1 MGRNTSKKR
10 LGDVH
15 LTPASIQV
23 FNATLFDKMR
33 GRSTECGL
41 GLGSP
46 EPESDQKPARSGPSL
61 REYASKRIE
70 HEKMM
75 FDTIQQATDISKL
88 LWEAQMAY
96 MARRYVLAA
105 VLYRRLAE
113 LDSSYACACLAKM
126 FGFGIV
132 EYNVVLFE
140 RDTLRGI
147 AWAIRGLQLVVSEI
161 HGSQSLT
168 HVQTLSQILTL
179 LCTLVC
185 APESMQTLRTDDH
198 HADVS
203 LSLLLLFPRS
213 CELLHPRAR
222 VQNTIPS
229 ETTRESVWMAL
240 RDVLSETTTIHD
252 VQEGV
257 EPADSAHAEL
267 LMKRIH
273 IDTLYL
279 EAFLVMR
286 QAFLHKDASLIQET
300 YTCWTQYLT
309 EGKDLIDMMDLS
321 GFRRVASEGQE
332 WAVPDAERNP
342 SASLS
347 HAEFSALSKRI
358 SAIFPFTAP
367 MRSTRDYRQS
377 IFADST
383 NARPAIQK
391 GQRAS
396 GLPPAEK
403 SKTYAK
409 PQFLSNITPSRVSF
423 TPSKDQATSHRTER
437 YSGITSTRLRD
448 VQGIPQR
455 RYVSAEAMPNTF
467 LKPEEPHYLTR
478 MNDSLPSRRRRTPSI
493 VSVTPSLMFPSS
505 CEPSTLSSD
514 PAAEV
519 VGQEVQTTSAYL
531 YTDNDGEQALRAR
544 LRRQSSRASLRGGL

>member
-23 FNATLFDKMR
+23 FNATVFDKMR
-33 GRSTECGL
+33 GRSTEYGL
-41 GLGSP
+41 GLDAPGT
-46 EPESDQKPARSGPSL
+46 DQVPVRSSSSL

-75 FDTIQQATDISKL
+75 FDTIQQATDVSKL

-105 VLYRRLAE
+105 VLYRRLSE
-113 LDSSYACACLAKM
+113 LDSAYACACLAKM
-126 FGFGIV
+126 FGLGIV

-147 AWAIRGLQLVVSEI
+147 AWAIRGLQLVVSDI
-161 HGSQSLT
+161 YGAHNLT

-179 LCTLVC
+179 LCILVC
-185 APESMQTLRTDDH
+185 APESMQTLRTDDQ
-198 HADVS
+198 HADIS

-222 VQNTIPS
+222 LQNMIPS
-229 ETTRESVWMAL
+229 ELTRESVWMAL
-240 RDVLSETTTIHD
+240 RDVLSETATIQGA
-252 VQEGV
+252 QEVV
-257 EPADSAHAEL
+257 EPVDSGQAEL

-300 YTCWTQYLT
+300 YSCWTQYLA
-309 EGKDLIDMMDLS
+309 EGRDLSDTMDLA

-332 WAVPDAERNP
+332 WAVPNAERKT

-347 HAEFSALSKRI
+347 HAEFSALSRRI
-358 SAIFPFTAP
+358 SDIFPFSEP
-367 MRSTRDYRQS
+367 RRSTRDARQS

-383 NARPAIQK
+383 NTESYKAPRLNALS
-391 GQRAS
+391 RS
-396 GLPPAEK
+396 EK
-403 SKTYAK
+403 SQTCAK
-409 PQFLSNITPSRVSF
+409 PHFLSNITPSTVSF
-423 TPSKDQATSHRTER
+423 TPSKDQATSQRTQR

-448 VQGIPQR
+448 MQGIPQR
-455 RYVSAEAMPNTF
+455 RYVSAETMPNTF

-478 MNDSLPSRRRRTPSI
+478 MNDTLPSRRRRTPSI

-514 PAAEV
+514 PATEV
-519 VGQEVQTTSAYL
+519 VGQAVQTTSAYL
-531 YTDNDGEQALRAR
+531 YTVNDGEQALRER
-544 LRRQSSRASLRGGL
+544 LKRQSSQASLRAEL